1 MSVKNTLVRNIKQLS
16 KAVGCED
23 NGKKLTEYIN
33 EKAAGERPVLD
44 RSYMSRLLKNSPS
57 DPANITMDRLE
68 GIAKG
73 LGVEP
78 WQLINP
84 VGFDEDGK
92 SLANLGSIDTSSM
105 AKAVSYARNAQ
116 VELGLS
122 NDKFLIECISKTY
135 EAMVTNNEGQLPI
148 ILAKLARSY

>member
-1 MSVKNTLVRNIKQLS
+1 MSVKNTLVRNIKQLG
-16 KAVGCED
+16 KAVGCGD

-33 EKAAGERPVLD
+33 ERAGGEKPVLD
-44 RSYMSRLLKNSPS
+44 RSYMSRLLKNSPT

-68 GIAKG
+68 GIATG

-78 WQLINP
+78 WQLLNP
-84 VGFDEDGK
+84 VGFDDDGK
-92 SLANLGSIDTSSM
+92 SLANMGSIDVASM
-105 AKAVSYARNAQ
+105 TKAVSYARNAQ
-116 VELGLS
+116 VELGLN